1 MGSARLTDTASNVGG
16 LRVMLAVR
24 RLSKVVGDHG
34 EGSSIGAREI
44 DEMEADSQR
53 LPADVADPLA
63 AHDQIV
69 SSCRVRGNG
78 AEQAVHGVNGDPC
91 ADTVLLPLVTL
102 EGHAIGR
109 VIHTRGLNTFLQ
121 LIFLAVIVIA
131 AHVLGYGT
139 GVGHALDR
147 CSREVRTIVV
157 VTATVA
163 LVWRTPLTARDGTC
177 RTGGIHHLPV
187 PAADHVRG
195 QVLLRSMSRPIR
207 PVDHTAFSNAQRE
220 QMLMTHPRVRC
231 HGLSGE
237 GSLLTTLT
245 IRPPE
250 PWHRRRREGDRFKVA
265 GELRARG

>member
-109 VIHTRGLNTFLQ
+109 VIHTRGLDTFLQ

-131 AHVLGYGT
+131 AHVPRYGT
-139 GVGHALDR
+139 GCRPRAGPLLAGGAYDRGGYRNRRSRMADAIDRAGWHESHGRGTSPTRAGSGSCAGTGAPALD
-147 CSREVRTIVV
+147 
-157 VTATVA
+157 
-163 LVWRTPLTARDGTC
+163 
-177 RTGGIHHLPV
+177 V
-187 PAADHVRG
+187 PANPP
-195 QVLLRSMSRPIR
+195 RSPY
-207 PVDHTAFSNAQRE
+207 
-220 QMLMTHPRVRC
+220 
-231 HGLSGE
+231 
-237 GSLLTTLT
+237 
-245 IRPPE
+245 
-250 PWHRRRREGDRFKVA
+250 
-265 GELRARG
+265 